1 MEISGKIK
9 KINQT
14 QTVGKSGF
22 QKRELVVVTNEQY
35 PQMLLIEFVQD
46 KCALLDSYKVDDE
59 VTVSINLRGREWIDP
74 NGQAKYFNTL
84 QGWRISNN
92 NNETL
97 PPPPVF
103 KSNDDDGDDDDDE
116 VPF

>member
-14 QTVGKSGF
+14 QTVGSNGF

-46 KCALLDSYKVDDE
+46 KCGLLDRYKIEDE

-74 NGQAKYFNTL
+74 YGQAKYFNTF
-84 QGWRISNN
+84 QGWKIVGKNAIDG
-92 NNETL
+92 
-97 PPPPVF
+97 PPPPPEF
-103 KSNDDDGDDDDDE
+103 KSKDDGL
-116 VPF
+116 PF